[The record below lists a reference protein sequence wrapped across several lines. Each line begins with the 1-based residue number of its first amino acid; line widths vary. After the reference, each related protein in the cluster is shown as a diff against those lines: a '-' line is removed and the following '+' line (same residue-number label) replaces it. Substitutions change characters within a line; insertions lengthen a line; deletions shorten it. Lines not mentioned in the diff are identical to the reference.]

1 MSNSNLM
8 GSGCSI
14 AALAAADT
22 IIFGGFRMS
31 KRGPAI
37 TRIFC
42 FGLNY
47 LDHIRE
53 LSNTL
58 PEKPVIF
65 MKPASCLVAPGEKI
79 RFPKHGRDLHHEVE
93 IVVRVGRQGKARTE
107 KEALSFIDSLTIGLD
122 LTLRDVQN
130 KLREKGQ
137 PWEIAKAFDQS
148 APMGTFIPYEES
160 IDLNNIS
167 FGCKVNGA
175 QRQKRNS
182 GNLVF
187 SIGMLLVELS
197 KIWTLYPGDLMYTG
211 TPSGVGSLKA
221 GDTIE
226 IESDLIGSFSWS
238 IVE

>member
-1 MSNSNLM
+1 MPRSN
-8 GSGCSI
+8 
-14 AALAAADT
+14 AA
-22 IIFGGFRMS
+22 M
-31 KRGPAI
+31 

-53 LSNTL
+53 LSNAL

-79 RFPKHGRDLHHEVE
+79 RYPKHGKELSHEVE
-93 IVVRVGRQGKARTE
+93 VVIKIGRRGKARTE
-107 KEALSFIDSLTIGLD
+107 KEAMAFIDSITVGLD

-130 KLREKGQ
+130 RLREKGQ

-148 APMGTFIPYEES
+148 APIGNFIPYKDS
-160 IDLNNIS
+160 IDLNNIP
-167 FGCKVNGA
+167 FGCRVNGE
-175 QRQKRNS
+175 QRQKRNT

-187 SIGMLLVELS
+187 SIGKLLVELS
-197 KIWTLYPGDLMYTG
+197 KVWTLYPGDLMYTG
-211 TPSGVGSLKA
+211 TPSGVGLLNV

-226 IESDLIGSFSWS
+226 AESDLIGSFSWT
-238 IVE
+238 IV